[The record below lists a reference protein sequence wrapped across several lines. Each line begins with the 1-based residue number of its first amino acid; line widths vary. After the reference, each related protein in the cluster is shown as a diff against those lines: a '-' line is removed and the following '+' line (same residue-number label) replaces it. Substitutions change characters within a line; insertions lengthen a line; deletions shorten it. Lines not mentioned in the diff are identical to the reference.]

1 MLLVWQKEKKKE
13 KKKIIIESV
22 AGLCT
27 TGLVLSLMPVW
38 KATRFVAS
46 GKCMSIRA
54 RVMSSNTIYLCLFF
68 IEFLTLLSFSFLI
81 YKGSLITDPISESGK
96 NYLRLI
102 LYREQCLMYSNCSS
116 PSYLLLQTMR
126 NPGTPAHL
134 QPSFCSILIH
144 RASETWSVF
153 QCDRAESSSSCVDLS
168 NTNISQGSDSSLTF
182 FSRGITAKWKELR
195 IGSQTW
201 IGVLT
206 LGPCASSLTSP
217 GLGVS
222 ISQIRANGP
231 SHVVVVKTSRYSFQ
245 NWLSATTMVQAL
257 LIFWPSCPWASECCA
272 QMPTGYFLL
281 HISLASES

>member
-102 LYREQCLMYSNCSS
+102 LYREQCLMYSNCSIRVHPLLTFYCKRWEIQEPLHICNLLFAAFLFIGLQKHNQSFNVTELRALPPVLTFQIPIS
-116 PSYLLLQTMR
+116 PRVQTL
-126 NPGTPAHL
+126 PWHSSQEAS
-134 QPSFCSILIH
+134 QPSGRSLELEVRLGLEFLH
-144 RASETWSVF
+144 W
-153 QCDRAESSSSCVDLS
+153 DL
-168 NTNISQGSDSSLTF
+168 
-182 FSRGITAKWKELR
+182 
-195 IGSQTW
+195 
-201 IGVLT
+201 
-206 LGPCASSLTSP
+206 
-217 GLGVS
+217 
-222 ISQIRANGP
+222 
-231 SHVVVVKTSRYSFQ
+231 
-245 NWLSATTMVQAL
+245 VQAL
-257 LIFWPSCPWASECCA
+257 
-272 QMPTGYFLL
+272 
-281 HISLASES
+281 